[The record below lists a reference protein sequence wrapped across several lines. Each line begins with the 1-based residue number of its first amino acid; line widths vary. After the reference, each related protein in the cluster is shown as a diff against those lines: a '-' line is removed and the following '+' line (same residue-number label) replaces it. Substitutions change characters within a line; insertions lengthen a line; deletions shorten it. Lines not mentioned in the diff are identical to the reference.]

1 MSLGKIQACRGK
13 RGGPSLH
20 KSLMVSAILYKARNI
35 LMNDI
40 YIHAR
45 KVELYEE
52 EKARLAAAE
61 KQENSEISEIVEPPR
76 PMTPLPSSETPASH
90 ANETAKKARLEN
102 TCDKENNPP
111 TTNTTEDSQSHTE
124 SKTEE
129 ISNMEYRDNSESSKC
144 AKRRLT
150 ESSDNEIENIP
161 PKRLRSDSTTTAT
174 ESTDNNNGPAS
185 QECTQQISCLVQRFN
200 SGLNGLFNAAAQ
212 KMSEKCNSNP
222 LQDSQ
227 GHNDVVSNCCATQ
240 LSKDAAFSEQI
251 SRPVIALTV

>member
-1 MSLGKIQACRGK
+1 MEPRHLIAMSLGKIQACRGK

-45 KVELYEE
+45 KVEMLEE
-52 EKARLAAAE
+52 EKQRLAAE
-61 KQENSEISEIVEPPR
+61 KQQNSEISEIVEPPR
-76 PMTPLPSSETPASH
+76 PMTPLPSAETPASH
-90 ANETAKKARLEN
+90 ATETAKKPRLEN

-111 TTNTTEDSQSHTE
+111 TPNTPEVSASHTE
-124 SKTEE
+124 TKKEE
-129 ISNMEYRDNSESSKC
+129 ISNMEYRDSSDSSKC
-144 AKRRLT
+144 AKRRLS
-150 ESSDNEIENIP
+150 ESCDNEIENIP
-161 PKRLRSDSTTTAT
+161 PKRIRSDTPAT
-174 ESTDNNNGPAS
+174 ESTDNNNGTAS

-200 SGLNGLFNAAAQ
+200 SGLNGLFASQ
-212 KMSEKCNSNP
+212 KCNSSP
-222 LQDSQ
+222 LQDNQ